1 MTALYRKHS
10 APDWSWFE
18 PELTYSN
25 GVLPWGL
32 LWAYEMLEQPELLG
46 IARQSLDFLI
56 GISRNNAGQ
65 ISVVGSNGWCRPGF
79 RAVWDQQ
86 PIDVMKLALAAAKAY
101 ELTGEPAYEE
111 TARKCRAWFYGHNDL
126 GAAMVNG
133 QDGSCYDGL
142 QEHGPNVNCGAE
154 AVISYLLTEAICGK
168 QAEPVQEPLQ
178 ME

>member
-1 MTALYRKHS
+1 M
-10 APDWSWFE
+10 
-18 PELTYSN
+18 TYSN